1 MSGHH
6 AIIGAGAVGGVLAA
20 RLAAA
25 GEQVTLVVRPSRLE
39 AYQAPERLRLDNA
52 EGRSLIES
60 QPPSISDR
68 VPDTADT
75 VYLAVKHT
83 ALDTTLETLK
93 DQLPARATLVSCLN
107 GIGVTDRL
115 RQHFPDHPARQLTIM
130 FNAAMLSPLHY
141 RITTHPG
148 LVLDGPRDALFKTL
162 RQAGFRVARGN
173 EAIARGKLLINLNNA
188 LCALTG
194 TSFRDLLLNPD
205 LRVVFMAV
213 VDEAIEAFNAAG
225 LPWRL
230 PMPLPY
236 PLYRL
241 LVRHGGRLPWWLA
254 RLNNGLTGAA
264 YPSMVADIHAG
275 RATEIRE
282 LNGVISEL
290 GRRHNVPTP
299 LNDTVVTL
307 VLALEAG
314 DGEQFSPARLR
325 RRLELDHSSGD

>member
-1 MSGHH
+1 MSDHH
-6 AIIGAGAVGGVLAA
+6 VIIGAGAVGGVLAA
-20 RLAAA
+20 RLIDA
-25 GEQVTLVVRPSRLE
+25 GEQVTLVVRPSRLDI
-39 AYQAPERLRLDNA
+39 YQAPDRLRLEDA
-52 EGRSLIES
+52 EGRSLVEVATPDIR
-60 QPPSISDR
+60 DR
-68 VPDTADT
+68 LPETADI

-83 ALDTTLETLK
+83 ALNAVLADLET
-93 DQLPARATLVSCLN
+93 QLPAGATLVSCLN
-107 GIGVTDRL
+107 GIGVSERL
-115 RQHFPDHPARQLTIM
+115 RQHFPRHPVRQLTIM
-130 FNAAMLSPLHY
+130 FNAAIFSPLHY

-148 LVLDGPRDALFKTL
+148 LVLDGPRDALHQTL

-194 TSFRDLLLNPD
+194 TSFRDLLLNPE

-213 VDEAIEAFNAAG
+213 VDEAIDAFNAAG

-254 RLNNGLTGAA
+254 RLNNGLTAAA
-264 YPSMVADIHAG
+264 YPSMVADIRAG
-275 RATEIRE
+275 RPTEIRE

-290 GRRHNVPTP
+290 GRRHGVPTP

-307 VLALEAG
+307 VLGLEAG
-314 DGEQFSPARLR
+314 EGEAFSPAGLR
-325 RRLELDHSSGD
+325 RKLGL

>member
-1 MSGHH
+1 MSDHH
-6 AIIGAGAVGGVLAA
+6 VIIGAGAVGGVLAA
-20 RLAAA
+20 RLIDA
-25 GEQVTLVVRPSRLE
+25 GEQVTLVVRPSRLDI
-39 AYQAPERLRLDNA
+39 YQAPDRLRLEDA
-52 EGRSLIES
+52 EGRSLVEVATPDIR
-60 QPPSISDR
+60 DR
-68 VPDTADT
+68 LPETADI

-83 ALDTTLETLK
+83 ALNAVLADLET
-93 DQLPARATLVSCLN
+93 QLPAGATLVSCLN
-107 GIGVTDRL
+107 GIGVSERL
-115 RQHFPDHPARQLTIM
+115 RQHFPRHPVRQLTIM
-130 FNAAMLSPLHY
+130 FNAAIFSPLHY

-148 LVLDGPRDALFKTL
+148 LVLDGPRDALHQTL

-188 LCALTG
+188 LCALSN
-194 TSFRDLLLNPD
+194 TSFRDLLLDPD
-205 LRVVFMAV
+205 LRAVFMAV
-213 VDEAIEAFNAAG
+213 VDEAIDTFNAAG

-254 RLNNGLTGAA
+254 RLNNGLTAAA
-264 YPSMVADIHAG
+264 YPSMVADIRAG
-275 RATEIRE
+275 RPTEIRE

-290 GRRHNVPTP
+290 GRQHGVSTP

-314 DGEQFSPARLR
+314 EGETFTPARLR
-325 RRLELDHSSGD
+325 RKLGL